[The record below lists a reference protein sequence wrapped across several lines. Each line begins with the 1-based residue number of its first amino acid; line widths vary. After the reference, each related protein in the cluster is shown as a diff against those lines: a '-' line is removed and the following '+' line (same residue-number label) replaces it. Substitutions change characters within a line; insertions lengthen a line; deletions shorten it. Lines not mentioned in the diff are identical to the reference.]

1 MWYMIVKVVRKT
13 GVAVI
18 IIAAVFAYSEY
29 SIKWVYVIATR
40 DCYKFLLLAVP
51 MQTETTKI
59 YTSLADTFYIDLIT
73 YYFSHAIFIITT
85 HLIGLDICVNLLLL
99 IS

>member
-1 MWYMIVKVVRKT
+1 MTFYNDIFRLTKLLVMWYMMMKVVRKT

-29 SIKWVYVIATR
+29 SIKWVYVITTR

-51 MQTETTKI
+51 MQLDATK
-59 YTSLADTFYIDLIT
+59 
-73 YYFSHAIFIITT
+73 
-85 HLIGLDICVNLLLL
+85 NLY
-99 IS
+99 

>member
-29 SIKWVYVIATR
+29 SIKWVYVIAMR
-40 DCYKFLLLAVP
+40 DWYKFFLLAVP
-51 MQTETTKI
+51 MQFDATK
-59 YTSLADTFYIDLIT
+59 
-73 YYFSHAIFIITT
+73 
-85 HLIGLDICVNLLLL
+85 NLY
-99 IS
+99 

>member
-51 MQTETTKI
+51 MQLDATK
-59 YTSLADTFYIDLIT
+59 
-73 YYFSHAIFIITT
+73 
-85 HLIGLDICVNLLLL
+85 NLY
-99 IS
+99 